1 MNLTLEIAV
10 EGHALR
16 VRVFKGGTL
25 HYEPGSPELRHAYAL
40 LALIRCSATP
50 ERLVNAEE
58 LQSLPIFANSKL
70 SSIGASF
77 GSRHIGTQ
85 CKARGLTELFY
96 FQNITK
102 AWRLQIASSDIVLY
116 GGTEKIRAALHLSAS
131 QLPSTQAHDFSWAG
145 HAVRCLLA
153 TDYKAKI
160 KLDVV
165 QAGRAAL
172 NAAGN
177 DPLRSMISRFLQVR
191 AASHH
196 SAEAYEN
203 AVEKLLDAIN
213 DNTDENVRAIGRS
226 VRLRTIALGHFA
238 RRHDPFS
245 WANAITDLHLNIN
258 EAKSLSDFGALA
270 LLYEVIAIIMV
281 RQKPFDTVQRAQVSE
296 YFQSA
301 IALQIHCRDTVR
313 LQTVL
318 HNAANFE
325 SVATTSWRVP
335 ALRWQIEQVELAL
348 LMANVAKVH
357 SASAQTY
364 CLLLMLYASNGQFEH
379 ALMQAQLAD
388 QALADLKNPIEHA
401 HRAYAQGHLHWWQYD
416 LLGKQPE
423 HKRQAL
429 VHLERARE
437 LFHTVPDHLYEI
449 TLTTQIRHLKADQV
463 LTREAMQAAFEKG

>member
-10 EGHALR
+10 EVHALR
-16 VRVFKGGTL
+16 VRVFKGGTF
-25 HYEPGSPELRHAYAL
+25 HYEPGSTELRHAYAL
-40 LALIRCSATP
+40 LALIRCATP

-70 SSIGASF
+70 SSIRASF

-102 AWRLQIASSDIVLY
+102 AWRLQIASSDIVLH
-116 GGTEKIRAALHLSAS
+116 GGAASIRAALHLSAS

-153 TDYKAKI
+153 TDYDTKI

-196 SAEAYEN
+196 SAEAYEE
-203 AVEKLLDAIN
+203 AVEQLFDAIN
-213 DNTDENVRAIGRS
+213 DTDENVRAIGRS

-245 WANAITDLHLNIN
+245 WANAIADLQMKIN

-270 LLYEVIAIIMV
+270 LLYEAIAIIMV
-281 RQKPFDTVQRAQVSE
+281 RQKPFDTIQRAQASA

-325 SVATTSWRVP
+325 AAATTSWRAP
-335 ALRWQIEQVELAL
+335 AQPWQIEQVELAL
-348 LMANVAKVH
+348 FMANVAKVH

-364 CLLLMLYASNGQFEH
+364 CLLIMLYASNGQFEH
-379 ALMQAQLAD
+379 ALVQAQLAD
-388 QALADLKNPIEHA
+388 QTLADLKNPIEHA

-416 LLGKQPE
+416 LLGEQPE

-429 VHLERARE
+429 AQLERARE
-437 LFHTVPDHLYEI
+437 LFHTVPDRNYEI

-463 LTREAMQAAFEKG
+463 LTREAMQAAFEAG